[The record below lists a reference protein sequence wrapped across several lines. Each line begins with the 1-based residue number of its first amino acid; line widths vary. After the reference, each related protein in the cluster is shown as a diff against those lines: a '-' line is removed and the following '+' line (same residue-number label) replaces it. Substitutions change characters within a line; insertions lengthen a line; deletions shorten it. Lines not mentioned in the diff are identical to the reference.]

1 MGSGSGVGEKSASAD
16 FRNKERKRLQALQI
30 KVSLLQGDDFF
41 FSFSGRMFKGL
52 GVRHSFGVDQK
63 EVSKHTPAI

>member
-16 FRNKERKRLQALQI
+16 FRNKARKRLQALQI

-41 FSFSGRMFKGL
+41 FLFPDGCLKAS
-52 GVRHSFGVDQK
+52 
-63 EVSKHTPAI
+63 E